1 MKKSLFII
9 LCLSTLGVIT
19 IQHIH
24 AQGCVAI
31 RHFST
36 CSAINDGSNVALH
49 EGQWQIGAAYR
60 YFKSDRHFRGTQEE
74 VDRQVNNTE
83 VINISNSVDVT
94 LTYALN
100 PRLSFNL
107 VLPYVHYSRS
117 SLYEHGLVNGEY
129 VKQERKKT
137 YASGI
142 SDVRLSA
149 NYWLLDFDRNPGG
162 NIAVGFGIKL
172 PTGNYQ
178 AEDLFYNVGPD
189 GGDESRTVD
198 QSIQPGDG
206 GFGLTVEFNAYKEAF
221 SHTYLYAAGFY
232 LINPRETN
240 GARTYRET
248 LVANVL
254 DNEAIMSVPDQYM
267 LRGGI
272 SRSIMRLAGLSFSVG
287 ARFEGVPVRDLLG
300 GSEGFR
306 RPGYVLSIEPGI
318 NFMKGQHNINLSIPV
333 ALERNRLQSV
343 TDKETE
349 DALGI
354 PRHGDAAFADYLI
367 SLSYSRRF

>member
-1 MKKSLFII
+1 MKKY
-9 LCLSTLGVIT
+9 LSVLLIT
-19 IQHIH
+19 IATTLTTTYLQ

-36 CSAINDGSNVALH
+36 CNAINDGSNVAFQD
-49 EGQWQIGAAYR
+49 GQWQIAASYR
-60 YFKSDRHFRGTQEE
+60 YYKSDRHFRGKHEE

-83 VINISNSVDVT
+83 VINIANAVDLT

-100 PRLSFNL
+100 PRLSLNL
-107 VLPYVHYSRS
+107 ILPYVHYSRS

-129 VKQERKKT
+129 VKEERRMT
-137 YASGI
+137 YASGLA
-142 SDVRLSA
+142 DMRLSA
-149 NYWLLDFDRNPGG
+149 NYWLLDFDENPGG
-162 NIAVGFGIKL
+162 NISLGLGVKL
-172 PTGNYQ
+172 PTGNYG

-189 GGDESRTVD
+189 GGNEIRTVD

-206 GFGLTVEFNAYKEAF
+206 GFGFTVEFNAYKELF
-221 SHTYLYAAGFY
+221 SHTYFYAAGFY

-240 GARTYRET
+240 GTRTYRET

-254 DNEAIMSVPDQYM
+254 DNEAIMSVPDQYS
-267 LRGGI
+267 LRAGI
-272 SRSIMRLAGLSFSVG
+272 SRSILRVPGLSVSLG
-287 ARFEGVPVRDLLG
+287 GRFEGVPVEDLIG

-306 RPGYVLSIEPGI
+306 RPGYVISLEPGI
-318 NFMKGQHNINLSIPV
+318 NYMKGKNNINLSVPF

-343 TDKETE
+343 TDMETE
-349 DALGI
+349 ENLGI

>member
-1 MKKSLFII
+1 MKKYLSILIFISITTALF
-9 LCLSTLGVIT
+9 SS
-19 IQHIH
+19 QSN

-36 CSAINDGSNVALH
+36 CNAINDGSNVAF
-49 EGQWQIGAAYR
+49 EDGQWQISAAYR
-60 YFKSDRHFRGTQEE
+60 YYKSYRHYRGTHEE
-74 VDRQVNNTE
+74 VDRQVNHTE
-83 VINISNSVDVT
+83 VINISNSVDLN

-107 VLPYVHYSRS
+107 TLPYVHYSRS

-129 VKQERKKT
+129 VKQERRLT
-137 YASGI
+137 YASGLA
-142 SDVRLSA
+142 DMRLSA
-149 NYWLLDFDRNPGG
+149 NYWLLDFDKHPGG
-162 NIAVGFGIKL
+162 NISLGVGIKL
-172 PTGNYQ
+172 PTGDYG

-189 GGDESRTVD
+189 GGNETRTVD

-206 GFGLTVEFNAYKEAF
+206 GFGMTVEFNAYKELF

-240 GARTYRET
+240 GTRTYRET

-254 DNEAIMSVPDQYM
+254 DNEAIMSVPDQFL
-267 LRGGI
+267 LRAGI
-272 SRSIMRLAGLSFSVG
+272 SRSIMQVPGLSVSVG
-287 ARFEGVPVRDLLG
+287 ARYEGVPVEDLIG

-306 RPGYVLSIEPGI
+306 RPGYVISIEPGI
-318 NFMKGQHNINLSIPV
+318 NYMKGMHNVNLSVPI
-333 ALERNRLQSV
+333 AMERNRLQSV

-349 DALGI
+349 AELGV

-367 SLSYSRRF
+367 SLSYAIRF